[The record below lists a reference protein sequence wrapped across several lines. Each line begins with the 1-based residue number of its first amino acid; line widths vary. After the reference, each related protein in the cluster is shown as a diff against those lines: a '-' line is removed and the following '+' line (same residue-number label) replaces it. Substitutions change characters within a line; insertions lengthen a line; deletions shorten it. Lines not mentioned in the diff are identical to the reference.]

1 MTRAHYIRMGAA
13 SGLSR
18 RDTLLSTPGEVG
30 DLWELYL
37 RAHGARREREPE
49 DE

>member
-1 MTRAHYIRMGAA
+1 MTRAHYIRMGVAA
-13 SGLSR
+13 GLSR
-18 RDTLLSTPGEVG
+18 KDTLLSTPGEVG

-37 RAHGARREREPE
+37 QARGVRRRAE

>member
-13 SGLSR
+13 GGLSKLE
-18 RDTLLSTPGEVG
+18 TLLSTPGEVG

-37 RAHGARREREPE
+37 QAHGARRGAEKE
-49 DE
+49 

>member
-1 MTRAHYIRMGAA
+1 MTWAHYILMGTAC
-13 SGLSR
+13 GLSKAE
-18 RDTLLSTPGEVG
+18 TLLSFPGEVG

-37 RAHGARREREPE
+37 MAHGAKKKGPE

>member
-1 MTRAHYIRMGAA
+1 MKLADYLHMGLT
-13 SGLSR
+13 SGLSKK
-18 RDTLLSTPGEVG
+18 DTLLSTPGEVA

-37 RAHGARREREPE
+37 KAHGVKRKTG

>member
-1 MTRAHYIRMGAA
+1 MTRAHYIHMGTA

-18 RDTLLSTPGEVG
+18 WETLLSTPGEVG

-37 RAHGARREREPE
+37 MAHGAKKKGPE

>member
-1 MTRAHYIRMGAA
+1 MTRAHYLHMGAA
-13 SGLSR
+13 CGLSKK
-18 RDTLLSTPGEVG
+18 DVLFSTPGEVG

-37 RAHGARREREPE
+37 QAHRGKRGPSPE

>member
-1 MTRAHYIRMGAA
+1 VTRAHYIRMGTA

-18 RDTLLSTPGEVG
+18 REALLSTPGELG

>member
-1 MTRAHYIRMGAA
+1 MGKAG
-13 SGLSR
+13 GLSKKE
-18 RDTLLSTPGEVG
+18 TLLSTPGEIG

-37 RAHGARREREPE
+37 QARGVKKEREPE

>member
-1 MTRAHYIRMGAA
+1 MTRAHYLRMGAA
-13 SGLSR
+13 CGLSQ
-18 RDTLLSTPGEVG
+18 RDILLSTPGGIG

-37 RAHGARREREPE
+37 RAHTVKRRAG

>member
-1 MTRAHYIRMGAA
+1 MTRSHYLHMGLAA
-13 SGLSR
+13 GLTKKE
-18 RDTLLSTPGEVG
+18 TLLSTPGEVG

-37 RAHGARREREPE
+37 QAHGVKKKTTSE